1 MPNPPRRQTS
11 PIQAAVADWIA
22 VLDPPDPGE
31 AHSWREAL
39 LRTAPKRFTIY
50 EPMALLPSGS
60 FTSPPWAAELG
71 RRGADSLA
79 SLWSLILRELS
90 TNARAALTNLAVNE
104 GIPLRNEGQ
113 DVENIRRSP
122 SGLRMLFGD
131 FGPAQSE
138 AEPPSREDFDQALW
152 VSTKQNGIFQT
163 WAPRWTMFSRG
174 NVKEK
179 ARLLEFPG
187 AKQSW
192 TGSASATADVCAVD
206 LYAGIGY
213 FVFCYASLG
222 MRVLCWEI
230 NPWSVEGLRR
240 GARANRWTVRV
251 VQGQDLELGLGELVS
266 GDEQIVVFL
275 EGNEEAPRRMK
286 ELRAAG
292 LAKDVRHVNC
302 GFLPSSEPAWEAAW
316 ELTRLSS
323 ESWLHLH
330 ENVGVDDIE
339 SRRQSIQSRF
349 AGWSWPGGEGRSAA
363 VEHVE
368 LVKTFAPDV
377 WHCVFDVHVTKSN
390 DT

>member
-1 MPNPPRRQTS
+1 MPKPPRRQAK
-11 PIQAAVADWIA
+11 PIQAAVDDWIA
-22 VLDPPDPGE
+22 LLDPPDLGE

-39 LRTAPKRFTIY
+39 LNSAPKRFVIY

-60 FTSPPWAAELG
+60 FTSPPWTTELD
-71 RRGADSLA
+71 RHGADSLA
-79 SLWSLILRELS
+79 SLWLLILRELS
-90 TNARAALTNLAVNE
+90 KNAKATLTNLAVNE
-104 GIPLRNEGQ
+104 GIPLHNDGQ
-113 DVENIRRSP
+113 DAENIRRSP
-122 SGLRMLFGD
+122 SGLRMLHGD
-131 FGPAQSE
+131 FGPAQAES
-138 AEPPSREDFDQALW
+138 EPPSQEDFDKALW

-179 ARLLEFPG
+179 ARLLEFPS
-187 AKQSW
+187 AEQSPA
-192 TGSASATADVCAVD
+192 GSASARADVCAVD

-240 GARANRWTVRV
+240 GALANRWTAKV
-251 VQGQDLELGLGELVS
+251 VQGKDLELPLGEVVS

-275 EGNEEAPRRMK
+275 EANEEAAWRIK
-286 ELRAAG
+286 ELQGMG
-292 LAKDVRHVNC
+292 LAEDVRHVNC
-302 GFLPSSEPAWEAAW
+302 GFLPSSEPSWEAAW
-316 ELTRLSS
+316 ELTRPSP

-330 ENVGVDDIE
+330 ENVGVNDIE
-339 SRRQSIQSRF
+339 SRRQTIQSRF
-349 AGWSWPGGEGRSAA
+349 AGWSRPGGRGSSAA

-368 LVKTFAPDV
+368 LVKTFAPGV
-377 WHCVFDVHVTKSN
+377 WHCVFDVHLTRSN